1 MNTEL
6 RTVTPSL
13 LALVVDDDP
22 AVRRLCTAIL
32 HREGWRTCEAQDG
45 ETAVQLVTTQAPDV
59 IIMDV
64 QMPGMGGLEA
74 TRRLRQE
81 AASSDIPIIM
91 LSAMAD
97 RGDIARGLEA
107 GADEYLRKPL
117 RRDEFIMRL
126 RLVGRLRRAWR
137 ELRHSNETLN
147 EQTRSLGVLLDLSC
161 VLSRTEHLDH
171 IITHTIHHCALL
183 TFCRRV
189 VILLPDQE
197 HARLKIAGTLG
208 VEGASSDPEEIFGAD
223 TLLGAALDAAA
234 PILLNTPHDWQAWA
248 WAADRDRVSPYPA
261 AIVPLRAEGRPV
273 GVLAA
278 FDRPDGR
285 PFTAREI
292 KYLSLLCNQA
302 ASSIDNVRS
311 RAARDQAHEFVVI
324 ALAKLAEHRD
334 DDTGRHLDRVT
345 TFCTK
350 LAEELRTLPE
360 YAETIDKD
368 FLRNIRLAAPLHDI
382 GKVAIPDAILLK
394 PGQLT
399 DDEMKIMQTH
409 VIAGVETIRSVRAQA
424 PHTGFLTMAEEM
436 IHGHHEWWNGRGYPD
451 GLCGTDIPLSARI
464 LAVADVYDAL
474 TTKRVYKEAIPHD
487 QAVDIIVRH
496 AGTQFDPQVVAAFVR
511 CASDIRRLAES
522 LGAAAQSKTASPP
535 RVKGAPIASAASA
548 I

>member
-1 MNTEL
+1 MTTDL
-6 RTVTPSL
+6 STASTSL

-22 AVRRLCTAIL
+22 TIRRLCTTIL
-32 HREGWRTCEAQDG
+32 HQEGWRSCEAQDG
-45 ETAVQLVTTQAPDV
+45 ETALRLVVNQAPDV

-81 AASSDIPIIM
+81 AATSDIPIIM

-97 RGDIARGLEA
+97 RGDMARGLAA
-107 GADEYLRKPL
+107 GADEYLPKPL
-117 RRDEFIMRL
+117 RRDEFVMRL
-126 RLVGRLRRAWR
+126 RLVGRLRRACH
-137 ELRHSNETLN
+137 ELRRSNQALN
-147 EQTRSLGVLLDLSC
+147 EQSRSLGVLLDLSC
-161 VLSRTEHLDH
+161 VLSRTERLDD
-171 IITHTIHHCALL
+171 IIKHALHHSALL

-189 VILLPDQE
+189 VIFLPDQE
-197 HARLKIAGTLG
+197 GARLRIAGALG
-208 VEGASSDPEEIFGAD
+208 VETALSDRGEVSGPGSLFAAAFDAS
-223 TLLGAALDAAA
+223 A
-234 PILLNTPHDWQAWA
+234 PILLNTPDDWQAWA
-248 WAADRDRVSPYPA
+248 KATDRDWVTPYPA
-261 AIVPLRAEGRPV
+261 VIVPLRAEGRPV

-285 PFTAREI
+285 PFAAREVG
-292 KYLSLLCNQA
+292 YLSLLCNQA

-311 RAARDQAHEFVVI
+311 RAARDQAHEFVVV

-345 TFCTK
+345 NFCIK
-350 LAEELRTLPE
+350 LAEELQRLPH
-360 YAETIDKD
+360 YAEIIDEN
-368 FLRNIRLAAPLHDI
+368 FLHHIRLAAPLHDI

-409 VIAGVETIRSVRAQA
+409 VIAGVETIRSVLAQA
-424 PHTGFLTMAEEM
+424 PYAGFLTMAEEM
-436 IHGHHEWWNGRGYPD
+436 IHGHHEWWNGRGYPN
-451 GLCGTDIPLSARI
+451 GIRGEEIPLSARI

-487 QAVDIIVRH
+487 QAVAIIVGH

-511 CASDIRRLAES
+511 CEADLRRMAEEMGS
-522 LGAAAQSKTASPP
+522 AVESRAACVPLGKPSPAAAVP
-535 RVKGAPIASAASA
+535 SA